1 MIKLMNK
8 LLILWFSIAVLCG
21 ACGSGKRQAEH
32 SLSGD
37 TLEVRHA
44 RLFTWVDYKD
54 YQVATLRNPW
64 DTLHVLH
71 TYILVPRDKELP
83 SMLPQGTVVRT
94 PLQRSLVYSA
104 VHCSLLQELGVGS
117 SIAGVCDLKY
127 ICLDSIHSAVRAGRI
142 VDCGDAMQPDL
153 ERVIDLSPDAV
164 LLSPFENSG
173 GYGKIEKLNIPLIEC
188 ADYMETSALG
198 RAEWMRLYGR
208 LFGVAA
214 EADSLFQ
221 EVEQR
226 YGELCHRASLSSVR
240 LSVFSERKSG
250 SAWYMPGGGS
260 TLAGLYRDACA
271 DYPFD
276 YTPQNGSVPLAFETV
291 FDKAGEA
298 DVWLI
303 KYNSPKD
310 LTYDD
315 LRAEYAGYARFKAFR
330 KHTIYGCNTAYIPY
344 YEETPFHPERLLE
357 DFIQMFHPELG
368 GFGGLH
374 YFRKLE

>member
-1 MIKLMNK
+1 MNR
-8 LLILWFSIAVLCG
+8 LLFLWLGIVVLCG
-21 ACGSGKRQAEH
+21 ACRGGRGGAEV
-32 SLSGD
+32 SASGD
-37 TLEVRHA
+37 TLKVGHA
-44 RLFTWVDYKD
+44 RLFTWVDYQD
-54 YQVATLRNPW
+54 YQVVTLRNPW
-64 DTLHVLH
+64 DTLHILH
-71 TYILVPRDKELP
+71 TYILVPRAKELP
-83 SMLPQGTVVRT
+83 PRLPKGTVVRT

-104 VHCSLLQELGVGS
+104 VHCSLMQELGVGNA
-117 SIAGVCDLKY
+117 IAGVCDLKY
-127 ICLDSIHSAVRAGRI
+127 ICLDTIHAEVERGRI

-153 ERVIDLSPDAV
+153 ERIIDLSPDAV

-173 GYGKIEKLNIPLIEC
+173 GYGKVEKLNIPLIEC

-198 RAEWMRLYGR
+198 RAEWMRFYGR

-221 EVEQR
+221 IVEQR
-226 YGELCHRASLSSVR
+226 YKKLAFKASLSSVR

-260 TLAGLYRDACA
+260 TLAGLYRDACVS
-271 DYPFD
+271 YPFA
-276 YTPQNGSVPLAFETV
+276 YTSQSGSVPLAFETV
-291 FDKAGEA
+291 FDKAGDA

-315 LRAEYAGYARFKAFR
+315 LRAEYAGYARFKAFKQR
-330 KHTIYGCNTAYIPY
+330 TVYGCNTACVPY
-344 YEETPFHPERLLE
+344 YEETPFHPDRLLE
-357 DFIQMFHPELG
+357 DFIQIFHPELG
-368 GFGGLH
+368 GFGGLR

>member
-1 MIKLMNK
+1 MNR
-8 LLILWFSIAVLCG
+8 LLFLWLGVVALCG
-21 ACGSGKRQAEH
+21 ACRGGKGGAEVPA
-32 SLSGD
+32 SGD
-37 TLEVRHA
+37 TLKVGHA
-44 RLFTWVDYKD
+44 RLFTWVDYQD

-64 DTLHVLH
+64 DTLHILH
-71 TYILVPRDKELP
+71 TYILVPRAKELP
-83 SMLPQGTVVRT
+83 SGLPEGTVVRT

-104 VHCSLLQELGVGS
+104 VHCSLMQELGVGS
-117 SIAGVCDLKY
+117 AIAGVCDLKY
-127 ICLDSIHSAVRAGRI
+127 ICLDTIHAEVARGRI

-173 GYGKIEKLNIPLIEC
+173 GYGKVEKLNIPLIEC

-198 RAEWMRLYGR
+198 RAEWMRFYGR

-214 EADSLFQ
+214 EADSLFRV
-221 EVEQR
+221 VEQR
-226 YGELCHRASLSSVR
+226 YKELSFQAKLSSVR

-271 DYPFD
+271 SYPFD

-315 LRAEYAGYARFKAFR
+315 LRAEYAGYARFKAFKQR
-330 KHTIYGCNTAYIPY
+330 TVYGCNTAYVPY
-344 YEETPFHPERLLE
+344 YEETPFHPDRLLE

-368 GFGGLH
+368 GFGGLR
-374 YFRKLE
+374 YFRQLE